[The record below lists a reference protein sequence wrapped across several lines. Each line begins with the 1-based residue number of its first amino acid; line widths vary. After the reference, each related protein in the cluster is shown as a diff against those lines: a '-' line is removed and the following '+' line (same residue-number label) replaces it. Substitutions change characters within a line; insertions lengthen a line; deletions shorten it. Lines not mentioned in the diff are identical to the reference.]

1 MSTYNYMYPCVTC
14 GKSVTEQVTELGM
27 FGITNE
33 ICTQLEWW
41 INAHCICYTANGL
54 SQCLAKPY
62 GLLFV
67 DVEVCKLT
75 SLELCTAAIMH

>member
-14 GKSVTEQVTELGM
+14 GKSVTEQVTEL
-27 FGITNE
+27 
-33 ICTQLEWW
+33 
-41 INAHCICYTANGL
+41 ANGL

-67 DVEVCKLT
+67 DVEVSWTNNTVNNQNFLNNLLFEV
-75 SLELCTAAIMH
+75 SVPAIFSK